1 LNSEYK
7 KIRKKRKNK
16 SANLKHDR
24 RMNIRVT
31 DDEYETIRNNAI
43 NARTSIS
50 NFVRKASCGYKF
62 KQTPPKEFYES
73 IKTLRELSFK
83 LDDMVKAKINFKYYD
98 ADKIENTLVHLI
110 ADIKEK
116 YL

>member
-1 LNSEYK
+1 MAK
-7 KIRKKRKNK
+7 W
-16 SANLKHDR
+16 
-24 RMNIRVT
+24 
-31 DDEYETIRNNAI
+31 IRNQYDKALTYENLMKAH
-43 NARTSIS
+43 NSS
-50 NFVRKASCGYKF
+50 KKGKMLRKASCGYKF
-62 KQTPPKEFYES
+62 KATPPKEFYES

-116 YL
+116 SL